1 MILKDTT
8 TLKDRELMMLHVAG
22 ARMFYLMGKKE
33 NDSISLDELAKIKS
47 GDVVLPTKGKDGCPG
62 PTTRLRCVREPD
74 EAQKVLLHRLGV
86 TLPRRLRR
94 IDQAAEL

>member
-33 NDSISLDELAKIKS
+33 NDSISLEELARIT
-47 GDVVLPTKGKDGCPG
+47 GRVTGTIAG
-62 PTTRLRCVREPD
+62 RLSELVREQLIERIGKGSYRLTTMGQRVVIQTLMPKA
-74 EAQKVLLHRLGV
+74 AQ
-86 TLPRRLRR
+86 LPER
-94 IDQAAEL
+94 